1 MLCGHE
7 RRPGNAAA
15 WRCHTYRGARARI
28 ETAPYRPVQIGS
40 NPGKIAVASGNQR
53 RRIIAAPVTT
63 VGGPRGGGLRADPLT
78 VCFDTYKDTQV

>member
-53 RRIIAAPVTT
+53 RRIIAAPA
-63 VGGPRGGGLRADPLT
+63 GRGGGLRADPLA
-78 VCFDTYKDTQV
+78 VCFDTYKDTRSGQV

>member
-1 MLCGHE
+1 MLGGHE
-7 RRPGNAAA
+7 RRPGNVAA

-63 VGGPRGGGLRADPLT
+63 AGGPRGGDESGPAHCL
-78 VCFDTYKDTQV
+78 F